1 MCSTHGPARKRCS
14 VDGCGKVAVQGG
26 RCVSHGAKKKTCSVF
41 DCPKQATLFG
51 MCKRH
56 HDTVK
61 QDQAQAV
68 SENDPETIV
77 ATPTWERSQVCL
89 PVTTSSEKNE
99 KSHQRG
105 LSIFHEMSTVDTI
118 LASAYPSA
126 DYSEALKKEA
136 VDEGFEAPTT
146 NLIAPTSDST
156 ISNNAVSV

>member
-14 VDGCGKVAVQGG
+14 IEGCGKVAVQGG

-56 HDTVK
+56 HDVVK
-61 QDQAQAV
+61 DQGPSAV
-68 SENDPETIV
+68 SEVTQENTV
-77 ATPTWERSQVCL
+77 ASLAWEQSQVCL
-89 PVTTSSEKNE
+89 PVSSSIEKHG

-118 LASAYPSA
+118 LASSYASVEFSEGLKEEVVDLNLSA
-126 DYSEALKKEA
+126 A
-136 VDEGFEAPTT
+136 TT
-146 NLIAPTSDST
+146 SGNTLNI
-156 ISNNAVSV
+156 NAVSV